1 MARRRMFSLDVVDT
15 DKFACMSKDARYLY
29 YELGVRADDDGF
41 IGSPR
46 RIIKMTESTMD
57 DLNEL
62 INNGFIIRFNT
73 GIVVIKDWLQ
83 NNQIRSDRYKP
94 TIYSDEKQQI
104 SIDECTKK
112 YIFTGTVNPM
122 ITNGLPSDIPD
133 GNQMTTNGLLDKS
146 NDIQK
151 EPKNKVFGKPKGNQR
166 FPQDRLGKDS
176 IGKDSIGKDSIN
188 NNCVNSDHQQEYFNM
203 FKSNVGNE
211 QGSNHG
217 CTFTDIVEMY
227 NEICQSFE
235 HIDNP
240 ENYTEMHSSIFI
252 NCFHKGYTEKDYR
265 NAFNNAEN
273 SDYLKENK
281 ELSWILE
288 NLDMVKRGEYK

>member
-133 GNQMTTNGLLDKS
+133 GNHMTTNRLLDKS

-151 EPKNKVFGKPKGNQR
+151 EPK
-166 FPQDRLGKDS
+166 
-176 IGKDSIGKDSIN
+176 
-188 NNCVNSDHQQEYFNM
+188 
-203 FKSNVGNE
+203 
-211 QGSNHG
+211 
-217 CTFTDIVEMY
+217 IV
-227 NEICQSFE
+227 I
-235 HIDNP
+235 
-240 ENYTEMHSSIFI
+240 
-252 NCFHKGYTEKDYR
+252 
-265 NAFNNAEN
+265 
-273 SDYLKENK
+273 
-281 ELSWILE
+281 
-288 NLDMVKRGEYK
+288 V